1 MDQHALQS
9 IGRYALWLVPDETH
23 GEQLAEVMGQ
33 LRQQHGGPP
42 FAPHV
47 TLLENLIGKGEDLSA
62 KAEPLAGELRT
73 MSAHALRLV
82 MEPYYFR
89 SLYLK
94 LEPTED
100 LSQAHE
106 QAAQAFGIEPLPSF
120 RPHLSLL
127 YGLVPRKTKI
137 EIGKQIHQDLPTE
150 FSLARLQLVR
160 LALAVADWKA
170 VVDLPLAVADWKAV
184 VDSPQEADD

>member
-9 IGRYALWLVPDETH
+9 IGRFALWLVPDETY
-23 GEQLAEVMGQ
+23 GGQLAEVMGR
-33 LRQQHGGPP
+33 LREQYGGPP

-47 TLLENLIGKGEDLSA
+47 TLLESVIGKGDDLAA
-62 KAEPLAGELRT
+62 KTESLAGNLRT
-73 MSAHALRLV
+73 MPAHALRLV

-94 LEPTED
+94 LEPATD
-100 LSQAHE
+100 IVQAHA
-106 QAAQAFGIEPLPSF
+106 QAAQEFGIEPHPSF

-127 YGLVPRKTKI
+127 YGLIPRKTKI
-137 EIGKQIHQDLPTE
+137 EIGQQIHQDLPAE

-170 VVDLPLAVADWKAV
+170 VVDLPLAVADWKTV
-184 VDSPQEADD
+184 VDRPQGADD